1 MTPLA
6 QAILNDSILPKAKQ
20 RLIPNGV
27 EWPLVSDLASA
38 KCFELSA
45 VSSLFLET
53 GWRMLDHEAGGDRMR
68 DSRFAFL
75 PAPMTWLE
83 WKYSP
88 VEGETD
94 VRPQRHGALLFE
106 TDNLAAGVAVI
117 GYDDGPIVII
127 GNLILHLLGH
137 QNAGAIMSVPASD
150 PAAPPHWIPNMTSD
164 IHVALAMINTPR
176 IIGRR
181 QHMPHAGLQ
190 RKLAAARGMVGK
202 FPLQAWTEIIL
213 EVTPPQMDDGEPHEA
228 RLTGGKALHFCRS
241 HLRVRRGQLELVK
254 AHWRGD
260 PALGIKRSRYSVVPR
275 KNAA

>member
-6 QAILNDSILPKAKQ
+6 QAFMNDLLLPRAARRWHDTGDIGSRLTSFHFFECSHVMATAK
-20 RLIPNGV
+20 
-27 EWPLVSDLASA
+27 DLAISMIDNA
-38 KCFELSA
+38 L
-45 VSSLFLET
+45 VP
-53 GWRMLDHEAGGDRMR
+53 EAT
-68 DSRFAFL
+68 SFL
-75 PAPMTWLE
+75 PAPMTWIE
-83 WKYSP
+83 SQ
-88 VEGETD
+88 GETD
-94 VRPQRHGALLFE
+94 GSRNAFVLILREDGDADWINVKGPLRGEPGFSVAWGVRLPLRSKAADLRGAIRANRDIPEEQLVWHRE
-106 TDNLAAGVAVI
+106 MAGVLY
-117 GYDDGPIVII
+117 G
-127 GNLILHLLGH
+127 L
-137 QNAGAIMSVPASD
+137 
-150 PAAPPHWIPNMTSD
+150 
-164 IHVALAMINTPR
+164 LAMINTPR

-213 EVTPPQMDDGEPHEA
+213 EVTPPVMDEGEPHEA

-260 PALGIKRSRYSVVPR
+260 PALGIKRSRYSVVPP